1 LCDCE
6 VALALLGAFLACVDF
21 SDIYQLRAFVMV
33 ASPCF
38 RFFWRAG
45 FCAFAVL
52 SGLRGIRASDTG
64 RPLQAATFFAE
75 FMPGLRETAAAYQAE
90 TGVGVRV
97 QGIPYA
103 MHPMWVR
110 TQFLS
115 GSPPDVLILEGTDL
129 PWMYGQA
136 GLLERCDR
144 LLEEPNAWDA
154 RHSRWGDFFEPDLVQ
169 ISRDATGA
177 LWALPFTQYRVGF
190 FYDRTA
196 YGRLGIREP
205 DTWSGLVENF
215 RAMSGSG
222 LPAIAVA
229 VKSNDAQSQWMG
241 ELMLEFLLRPEA
253 ERVNLRHAEG
263 WRFEADDPASVRGE
277 VIDLA
282 ERIVAFERGLIDP
295 ARSEAFAEVAR
306 LLAEFS
312 KTWRPDFLSLD
323 GEQIFTLFAGGRV
336 AHFLN
341 GTWYVRELRELQKA
355 LGEAT
360 GRPAFAWGVFP
371 FPRLDA
377 RATTLPRLGHMPQ
390 NAGMRACILIP
401 KKRDPVA
408 RARVLRFA
416 QYLTSP
422 AVAARFFG
430 EGDVYDPPALRDV
443 APRAELRALLASH
456 ASAVLGMAHFNGY
469 DAESTSEF
477 WTAWQRFLGGRVDR
491 RGFLEEFSGAQRRAL
506 QRLAA
511 RYLSDEDRAFIA
523 RELGRE
529 FR

>member
-1 LCDCE
+1 
-6 VALALLGAFLACVDF
+6 
-21 SDIYQLRAFVMV
+21 MV
-33 ASPCF
+33 ASPRPLLFHAVLCLA
-38 RFFWRAG
+38 AG
-45 FCAFAVL
+45 L
-52 SGLRGIRASDTG
+52 SGLCGIRASDTG
-64 RPLQAATFFAE
+64 RPLQVATFFAE

-90 TGVGVRV
+90 TGAGVRV

-154 RHSRWGDFFEPDLVQ
+154 RHPRWGDFFEPDLVQ
-169 ISRDATGA
+169 LSRDATGA

-196 YGRLGIREP
+196 YARLGIREP

-215 RAMSGSG
+215 RATTGSG

-241 ELMLEFLLRPEA
+241 ELMLEFLLRPAA

-263 WRFEADDPASVRGE
+263 WRFAADDPASVRGE

-295 ARSEAFAEVAR
+295 AKSEAFAEVAR

-355 LGEAT
+355 PGGAA

-371 FPRLDA
+371 FPQLDT
-377 RATTLPRLGHMPQ
+377 RATALPLLGRMPQ
-390 NAGMRACILIP
+390 NAGMRACILMP
-401 KKRDPVA
+401 KRSAGAAGRAGAPEGGR
-408 RARVLRFA
+408 RARVLRFV

-422 AVAARFFG
+422 AVASRFFG

-443 APRAELRALLASH
+443 SPRAELRALLAPPPP
-456 ASAVLGMAHFNGY
+456 AVLGMAHFNGY

-491 RGFLEEFSGAQRRAL
+491 RGFLEELSGAQRRAL

-511 RYLSDEDRAFIA
+511 RYLPDEDRAFVE
-523 RELGRE
+523 RELGRK
-529 FR
+529 FQ